1 MPDSSVWKVFSKK
14 ADFIDIGRTFGIDM
28 VTSRIIRNRDIVG
41 DNNIKRFL
49 RADMED
55 MYDPFLMKGM
65 KESVSILRDKIKAG
79 KKIRIIG
86 DYDIDGV
93 CSTTIL
99 MNILTDIGANVSYDV
114 PDRMKDGYG
123 INTRLIDLAIEDGVD
138 TIITCDNGI
147 AAYTQVK
154 YAKEKGMTIIITDH
168 HEIPY
173 KEENGQKHFIIPPAD
188 VVINPH
194 QEDCPYPFKEL
205 CGAGVAYKLGIALGV
220 SKEIKDLILKFA
232 SIATIGDVVDLKD
245 ENRII
250 VKNGLKLINN
260 SEINGHIGN
269 SLSFNK
275 GLSELIKA
283 AGIGGKKLSSYHIGF
298 VIGPCINAGGRLSS
312 AKTGIKL
319 FLSEDMEEVKEIAL
333 DLTSLNEERKEMTIR
348 KTKEA
353 IEMVETG
360 MMNDKVLLVYLPDCH
375 EAIAGIVAGRLKEH
389 FYRPSFVVTRG
400 AEGAKGSGRSIEGYE
415 MYEEINKCADLLSKF
430 GGHAMAAGFSLPT
443 ENIDDF
449 RRRLNEKESL
459 SEEDLTKTVWIDVPM
474 PGSYV
479 TEKLIYELGELE
491 PFGKGNPKPV
501 FADRSLRITSKKL
514 LGKNNNLYK
523 LTLMGPDGKSLTAIK
538 FKSEGEEEMPEVGS
552 LINILY
558 YPELNE
564 YNGFKTIQ
572 LNISEYREI

>member
-14 ADFIDIGRTFGIDM
+14 ADFVDIGRTFGIDM

-41 DNNIKRFL
+41 DNDIKRFL

-123 INTRLIDLAIEDGVD
+123 INIRLINLAIEDGVD

-205 CGAGVAYKLGIALGV
+205 CGAGVTYKLGIALGV

-283 AGIGGKKLSSYHIGF
+283 AGIGGKKLASYHIGF

-353 IEMVETG
+353 IEMVETS

-389 FYRPSFVVTRG
+389 FYRPSFVVTKG

-514 LGKNNNLYK
+514 LGKNKNLYK

-538 FKSEGEEEMPEVGS
+538 FKSEGEEDMPEVGS

-564 YNGFKTIQ
+564 YNGLKTIQ

>member
-14 ADFIDIGRTFGIDM
+14 ADFVDIGRTFGIDM

-41 DNNIKRFL
+41 DNDIKRFL

-123 INTRLIDLAIEDGVD
+123 INIRLIDLAIEDGVD

-147 AAYTQVK
+147 AAYAQVK

-283 AGIGGKKLSSYHIGF
+283 AGIGGKKLASYHIGF

-353 IEMVETG
+353 IELVETS

-389 FYRPSFVVTRG
+389 FYRPSFVVTKG

-538 FKSEGEEEMPEVGS
+538 FKSEGEEDMPEVGS

-564 YNGFKTIQ
+564 YNGLKTIQ